1 MSETTMFYD
10 AETEGFIKMVP
21 RLIPNL
27 CDSAFI
33 ELMKDKEHGYYRT
46 RYKIKRIETV
56 IGDGV
61 DTIIQNVMVTK
72 SEL

>member
-21 RLIPNL
+21 KLIPNL
-27 CDSAFI
+27 YDSAFI
-33 ELMKDKEHGYYRT
+33 ELMKDKEHGYHRT
-46 RYKIKRIETV
+46 RYKIKGIETV

-72 SEL
+72 E

>member
-21 RLIPNL
+21 QLIPNL
-27 CDSAFI
+27 YDSAFI
-33 ELMKDKEHGYYRT
+33 ELMKDKDPPPHPP
-46 RYKIKRIETV
+46 RYKIKGIETV

-72 SEL
+72 E

>member
-1 MSETTMFYD
+1 MSEKTMFYD
-10 AETEGFIKMVP
+10 AETEGFIKMVS

-27 CDSAFI
+27 GDNAFI
-33 ELMKDKEHGYYRT
+33 ELMKDKENGYHRT

-61 DTIIQNVMVTK
+61 DMIVQNVMVTK
-72 SEL
+72 E

>member
-10 AETEGFIKMVP
+10 AETEGSIKMVP
-21 RLIPNL
+21 QLIPNL
-27 CDSAFI
+27 YDSAFI
-33 ELMKDKEHGYYRT
+33 ERMKDKEHGYHRT
-46 RYKIKRIETV
+46 RYKIKGIETV

-72 SEL
+72 E

>member
-10 AETEGFIKMVP
+10 AETERFIKMVP
-21 RLIPNL
+21 QLIPNL
-27 CDSAFI
+27 YDSAFI
-33 ELMKDKEHGYYRT
+33 ELMKDKEHGYHRT

-61 DTIIQNVMVTK
+61 DIIIQNVMVTK
-72 SEL
+72 E